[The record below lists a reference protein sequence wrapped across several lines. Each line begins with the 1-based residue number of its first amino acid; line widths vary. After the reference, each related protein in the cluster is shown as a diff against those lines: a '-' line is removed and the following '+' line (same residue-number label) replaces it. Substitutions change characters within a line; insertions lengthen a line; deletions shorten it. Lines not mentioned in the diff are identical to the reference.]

1 MALVSTS
8 QQDSDSCLPLVS
20 GIFISHSKMEPFIP
34 GRKCKIEEMENI
46 SSIPCKKMQTT
57 QKSL

>member
-20 GIFISHSKMEPFIP
+20 GIISHSEMEPFIP